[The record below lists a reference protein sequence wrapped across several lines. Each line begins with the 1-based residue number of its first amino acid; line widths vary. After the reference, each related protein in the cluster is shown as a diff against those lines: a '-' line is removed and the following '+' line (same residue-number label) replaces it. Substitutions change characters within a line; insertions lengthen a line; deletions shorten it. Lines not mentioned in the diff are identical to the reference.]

1 MKFFTTCVLALMCFT
16 AQGQSLKSE
25 LIQTDVG
32 RMEGIFTKSPV
43 YMRAIAL
50 TSSTKP
56 APDTALL
63 VFRGWPGVAQIEDAG
78 DWRLRGNLNFL
89 LKAVDYVLDQ
99 NIALVVVDC
108 PTDQWG
114 INGRNPVRCNDAYRE
129 SEQHANDVRGVITHL
144 RQKMGIKKIFIL
156 GHSYGAISSRWLA
169 INLGTEISGSIHSA
183 SMTGP
188 AGGTYAQYG
197 NSFYRIDM
205 SKAAAPYTYLHNV
218 DDQCLG
224 TSYKI
229 IKSIAGEKLIEIQG
243 GGTTGDPC
251 GGKHH
256 HSYEDREL
264 DAAKAVVTWIRSQ
277 P

>member
-1 MKFFTTCVLALMCFT
+1 MKIFLACVLTMCCAAT
-16 AQGQSLKSE
+16 YGQSAKSE
-25 LIQTDVG
+25 LIQIDVG
-32 RMEGIFTKSPV
+32 RTEGVLTKSPV

-50 TSSTKP
+50 SSATKP

-78 DWRLRGNLNFL
+78 DWKLRGNLNFL
-89 LKAVDYVLDQ
+89 LKAVDQVMDQ
-99 NIALVVVDC
+99 DIALVVMDC

-114 INGRNPVRCNDAYRE
+114 INGRNPLRCNDAYRE
-129 SEQHANDVRGVITHL
+129 SEQHANDVRGVMAHL

-188 AGGTYAQYG
+188 ASSTYAQYG

-205 SKAAAPYTYLHNV
+205 SKATAPYTYLHNV
-218 DDQCLG
+218 DDQCSG
-224 TSYKI
+224 TSYTT

-256 HSYEDREL
+256 HSYEDREF
-264 DAAKAVVTWIRSQ
+264 DAAKAVVTWIRAQ